1 MKNFFLSLVL
11 VMVNLVANSQVVT
24 LTLTKGQNFTHDA
37 SISTYEAMDLNLID
51 YPYHTV
57 GKNVFTFDL
66 NTKKLTIENCD
77 GVFVYDIAYVEKGE
91 DVVNCIVVYDIGKT
105 LFLLGKTS
113 DGDEEFLMESIEGN
127 EVIGFFSMSEDF
139 NYTVE

>member
-1 MKNFFLSLVL
+1 MKHLIGTLFLMTASLV
-11 VMVNLVANSQVVT
+11 ATSQVVI

-37 SISTYEAMDLNLID
+37 NMSTYEAMDLDKIE

-57 GKNVFTFDL
+57 GKNVFIFDL

-77 GVFVYDIAYVEKGE
+77 GVFVYDIAFVEKGE
-91 DVVNCIVVYDIGKT
+91 DLVNCIVFYDKGKT

-139 NYTVE
+139 SYTVQ

>member
-1 MKNFFLSLVL
+1 MKHVICAFFI
-11 VMVNLVANSQVVT
+11 MTANLVAKSQVVT

-37 SISTYEAMDLNLID
+37 SISTYEAMDLNLIN

-66 NTKKLTIENCD
+66 NARKLKIESCD
-77 GVFVYDIAYVEKGE
+77 GVFVYDIAYVQKGD
-91 DVVNCIVVYDIGKT
+91 DVVNCIVVYDVGKT

-139 NYTVE
+139 SYTIE

>member
-1 MKNFFLSLVL
+1 
-11 VMVNLVANSQVVT
+11 MVGLVANSQVVT

-37 SISTYEAMDLNLID
+37 NISTYDAMNSNLIE

-66 NTKKLTIENCD
+66 NTKKLTIESCD
-77 GVFVYDIAYVEKGE
+77 GVFVYDIVYVEKGE

-105 LFLLGKTS
+105 IFLLGKTS

-139 NYTVE
+139 SYTVE

>member
-1 MKNFFLSLVL
+1 MKNLFLSLVL
-11 VMVNLVANSQVVT
+11 VMVGLVANSQVVT

-37 SISTYEAMDLNLID
+37 NISTYDAMNSNLIE

-66 NTKKLTIENCD
+66 NTKKLTIESCD
-77 GVFVYDIAYVEKGE
+77 GVFVYDIVYVEKGE

-105 LFLLGKTS
+105 IFLLGKTS

-139 NYTVE
+139 SYTVE